1 MKGLELSRAYYE
13 TFGAPM
19 LEREFPEVLQHAAVG
34 LVGQGSECLGY
45 DDEVSQDHD
54 FEPGFC
60 IFLPSEEVVDRRSA
74 FLLER
79 AYAKLPDTFMGY
91 RRNILSPVGGNRHG
105 VLRLEQFLKER
116 LGVVWPD
123 VNAWMQIPEQGFVE
137 VLSGELFRDDSG
149 EFTRLRRYLSK
160 MPEDVRRKKLAGQLL
175 LMAQS
180 GEYNYIRCL
189 KHGEP
194 GAAQLAVTEF
204 CRAAMHAAF
213 LLNGRYMPYYK
224 WQFRALRAL
233 PKLSETAEPLLRMLT
248 TGNGSAEAEV
258 KIRDGRLVARM
269 IIDEMKAQGLPEGDP
284 AEMEPLA
291 YALNDTITDGWI
303 RNLHILYAV

>member
-123 VNAWMQIPEQGFVE
+123 DNAWMQIPEQGFVE